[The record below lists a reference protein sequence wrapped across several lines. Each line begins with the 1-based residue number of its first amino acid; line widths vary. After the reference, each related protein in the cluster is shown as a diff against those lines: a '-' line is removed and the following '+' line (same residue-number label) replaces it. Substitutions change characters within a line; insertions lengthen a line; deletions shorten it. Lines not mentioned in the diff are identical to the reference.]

1 MKRILM
7 SGLVYL
13 GIITISSL
21 ALIFGMVIWIILM
34 PIKLLERIG
43 KCL

>member
-1 MKRILM
+1 M

-21 ALIFGMVIWIILM
+21 AVIFGIAIWIILI
-34 PIKLLERIG
+34 PVKLLERIG